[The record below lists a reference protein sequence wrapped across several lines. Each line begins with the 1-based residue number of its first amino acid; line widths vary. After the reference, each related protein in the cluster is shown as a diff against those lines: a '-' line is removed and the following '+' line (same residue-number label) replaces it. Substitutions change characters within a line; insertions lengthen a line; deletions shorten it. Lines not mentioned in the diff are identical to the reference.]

1 MDRNVGRTDAIVRL
15 VLGAVLIA
23 VTVAFNAHL
32 LLSLLA
38 ALGAII
44 MIGSAIAGECPF
56 YALIGCNT
64 CSRPKSHPNPRSA
77 HTPHQ

>member
-23 VTVAFNAHL
+23 VTIAFNAHL
-32 LLSLLA
+32 VVSLLA
-38 ALGAII
+38 ALGAIV

-56 YALIGCNT
+56 YTLIGCST
-64 CSRPKSHPNPRSA
+64 HPRTSPRSA
-77 HTPHQ
+77 EAPRH